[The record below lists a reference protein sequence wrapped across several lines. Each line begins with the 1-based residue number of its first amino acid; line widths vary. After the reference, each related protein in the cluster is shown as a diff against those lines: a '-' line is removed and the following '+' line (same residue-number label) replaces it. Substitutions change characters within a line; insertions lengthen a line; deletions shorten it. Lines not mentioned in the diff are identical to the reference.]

1 MFRSLT
7 SLIVAL
13 AVLVPGLAW
22 PSPTAPAAGMAAHAC
37 CLRAK
42 MQGCATT
49 AITCCP
55 APSRGHQG
63 TTPPAPA
70 APASAP
76 QQAVHASF
84 AAEAPQAS
92 LARTIA
98 FDAHAQARANA
109 PPDPL
114 YLKHLTL
121 LV

>member
-1 MFRSLT
+1 MLRSLT
-7 SLIVAL
+7 SIVVAL
-13 AVLVPGLAW
+13 AVLLPGLAW
-22 PSPTAPAAGMAAHAC
+22 PSPTGPAAGAGVHAC

-55 APSRGHQG
+55 APNRGHEG
-63 TTPPAPA
+63 ATPPASAAA
-70 APASAP
+70 APAP
-76 QQAVHASF
+76 LQAAHASF
-84 AAEAPQAS
+84 AADGPQLS
-92 LARTIA
+92 LARAIA

-109 PPDPL
+109 PPGPL